1 MPQERAIS
9 YLMANT
15 TYDQID
21 GEAVGSPLGP
31 LLANIFLSHFEE
43 KWVDSNN
50 THPSIWFRYVDDTF
64 T

>member
-1 MPQERAIS
+1 
-9 YLMANT
+9 MANT

-43 KWVDSNN
+43 KWVRSHN
-50 THPSIWFRYVDDTF
+50 THPSIWFQYVDDTF

>member
-9 YLMANT
+9 YLIANT

-21 GEAVGSPLGP
+21 GEAVGYPLGP

-43 KWVDSNN
+43 KWVGSNN